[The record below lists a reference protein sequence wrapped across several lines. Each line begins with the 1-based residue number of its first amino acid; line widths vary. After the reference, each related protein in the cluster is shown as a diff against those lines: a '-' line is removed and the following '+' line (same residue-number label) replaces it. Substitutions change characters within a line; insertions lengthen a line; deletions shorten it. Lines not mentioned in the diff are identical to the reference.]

1 MASATPQGAKLLYGL
16 RKSNKFAKGLGA
28 MLPQAY
34 RKFWNEWKN
43 QTPAAVH
50 YVPKDG
56 MFQRED
62 ITGLVSPIQNVPLP
76 LIDPPEAHDGIWGG
90 EAVIKG
96 FQKRNQYKRR
106 VPHFWVPVLRRSV
119 VHSRVLNEYMAVTV
133 TDRTLAQIH
142 DHRGFD
148 HYLLKTPAC
157 DLRSLLAIKLKKKVL
172 EELAAGCPRLAAEP
186 SKQQEYLKEFACYL
200 EQYTPEE
207 IEWYG
212 LTYTE
217 ALMKMKSIT
226 EEHEAQ
232 LPQKLLFR
240 QKLIEQLREAGIRE
254 AQEGESGG
262 SEVEELKGIKDS
274 ASSSWLSKL
283 SFKPKNW

>member
-1 MASATPQGAKLLYGL
+1 MASATPQGANLLYGL
-16 RKSNKFAKGLGA
+16 RKSTKFSKGLGA
-28 MLPQAY
+28 LLPQAY
-34 RKFWNEWKN
+34 RKFWVEWK
-43 QTPAAVH
+43 QQQPAAVH

-62 ITGLVSPIQNVPLP
+62 ATGLVTPIQNVPLP
-76 LIDPPEAHDGIWGG
+76 LIDPPEAHQGIWGG

-133 TDRTLAQIH
+133 TDRTLEQIH
-142 DHRGFD
+142 DHHGFD

-157 DLRSLLAIKLKKKVL
+157 DLRSMLAIKLKKKIL
-172 EELAAGCPRLAAEP
+172 EELAAGCPKLASDP
-186 SKQQEYLKEFACYL
+186 VKQQEYLREYACYL

-212 LTYTE
+212 LTYGEAITKVKALTEETE
-217 ALMKMKSIT
+217 AQM
-226 EEHEAQ
+226 
-232 LPQKLLFR
+232 PQKILFR
-240 QKLIEQLREAGIRE
+240 QQLIEQLKEAGIRE
-254 AQEGESGG
+254 AQDGD
-262 SEVEELKGIKDS
+262 SEAMKELNDAS
-274 ASSSWLSKL
+274 SSSSWLSKL

>member
-1 MASATPQGAKLLYGL
+1 MASATPQGANLLYGL
-16 RKSNKFAKGLGA
+16 RKSTRFTKGFGA
-28 MLPQAY
+28 LLPQAY
-34 RKFWNEWKN
+34 RKFWNEWKH
-43 QTPAAVH
+43 QQPAAVH

-62 ITGLVSPIQNVPLP
+62 ITGLVTPIQNVPLP

-106 VPHFWVPVLRRSV
+106 VPHYWVPVLRRSV

-142 DHRGFD
+142 DHHGFD

-157 DLRSLLAIKLKKKVL
+157 DLRSMLAIKLKRKIL

-186 SKQQEYLKEFACYL
+186 TKQQDYLKEFACYL

-212 LTYTE
+212 LTYQEAVTKIRIQTE
-217 ALMKMKSIT
+217 DKDA
-226 EEHEAQ
+226 E
-232 LPQKLLFR
+232 LPQKILFR

-254 AQEGESGG
+254 AGQDGESGD
-262 SEVEELKGIKDS
+262 VEELKGIKDS
-274 ASSSWLSKL
+274 TSSSWLSKL

>member
-142 DHRGFD
+142 DHHGFD

-226 EEHEAQ
+226 EEHDAQ

-254 AQEGESGG
+254 AQEGERGG

-274 ASSSWLSKL
+274 TSSSWLSKL